1 MNFPNTP
8 WLDNG
13 LSRDEKKKIIEK
25 HFSEIMKALGMDLN
39 DDSLKDTPKRV
50 AKMYVDEIFCGLL
63 PENFPKMTVID
74 NKMNYNDM
82 VTELNITLNSTCEH
96 HFIPIIGRAHV
107 SYIPK
112 NKVVGLSKLNRLVEY
127 YAKRPQVQERLTDQI
142 ASKLKELLDTEDVAV
157 IIDAVHTCV
166 RTRGIKDT
174 SSHTRTS
181 SLSGAYRGSE
191 ARAELI
197 NSLPRFEI

>member
-1 MNFPNTP
+1 MSFPNTP
-8 WLDNG
+8 WVDNG
-13 LSRDEKKKIIEK
+13 LSRDEKKKIIEE
-25 HFSEIMKALGMDLN
+25 HFSEIMKAIGMDLS
-39 DDSLKDTPKRV
+39 DDSLMDTPKRV
-50 AKMYVDEIFCGLL
+50 ARMYVDEIFCGLL

-74 NKMNYNDM
+74 NKMKYNDM

-96 HFIPIIGRAHV
+96 HFIPIIGKAHV

-112 NKVVGLSKLNRLVEY
+112 NKVVGLSKLNRLVDY

-142 ASKLKELLDTEDVAV
+142 ALKLKELLETDDVAV

-166 RTRGIKDT
+166 RTRGIRDT

-181 SLSGAYRGSE
+181 YLSGAYREPE
-191 ARAELI
+191 ARSELI
-197 NSLPRFEI
+197 NSLPKFEL